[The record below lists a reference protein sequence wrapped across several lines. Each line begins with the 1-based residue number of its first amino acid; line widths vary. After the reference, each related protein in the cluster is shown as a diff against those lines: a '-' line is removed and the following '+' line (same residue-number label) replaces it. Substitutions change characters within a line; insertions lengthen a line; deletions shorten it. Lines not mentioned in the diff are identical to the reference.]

1 LLARFVATIAV
12 FADGQAATERYGKMV
27 EGKGFSC
34 CHALDRM
41 IAAHAINLDATLV
54 TNNSADFAEIDGLR
68 LENWVA

>member
-1 LLARFVATIAV
+1 
-12 FADGQAATERYGKMV
+12 MV
-27 EGKGFSC
+27 EGKGFSS

>member
-1 LLARFVATIAV
+1 
-12 FADGQAATERYGKMV
+12 MV
-27 EGKGFSC
+27 EGKSFSC